1 MFLNCSNRDILRKNG
16 SAADATVA
24 GLFCVGVINT
34 QSMGL
39 GGGFLLTYYEKST
52 GKAYTLNA
60 REAAPGAAY
69 EDMYHGDQELMEK
82 GKKSNLRQCSL
93 SCYCGIQTIENIIL
107 QYRVCDS
114 LYNWS
119 TF

>member
-1 MFLNCSNRDILRKNG
+1 MQHTKPVGHTLDTSALISMQDKYIFLIYSDSEILRKNG

-39 GGGFLLTYYEKST
+39 GGGFLLTYYERSS

-60 REAAPGAAY
+60 RESAPAAAH
-69 EDMYHGDQELMEK
+69 EDMYNGDGHLMEK
-82 GKKSNLRQCSL
+82 GKQK
-93 SCYCGIQTIENIIL
+93 
-107 QYRVCDS
+107 
-114 LYNWS
+114 
-119 TF
+119 F